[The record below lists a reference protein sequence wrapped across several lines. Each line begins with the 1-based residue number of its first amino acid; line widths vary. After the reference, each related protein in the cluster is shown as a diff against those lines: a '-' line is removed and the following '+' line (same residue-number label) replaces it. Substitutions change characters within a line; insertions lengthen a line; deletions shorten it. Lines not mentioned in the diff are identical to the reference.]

1 MQELCRSH
9 TVIIIPLWSPT
20 LLIDTDDD
28 DDDDDDETPGQLPA
42 ASALPVAQATTQ
54 LVVPQQAAKPIS
66 TLAAADFS
74 SVDYPA
80 PGETLSAVADSS
92 TTNSE
97 SAAAP
102 VYDDLSPEEQ
112 AAGSLSKPDDNAAA
126 GFDSSLDN
134 TDTLKPEAV
143 PAGGTGTSDDDDD
156 DDDDEDDD
164 DIDVTLDEDD
174 DDDDEEDDDEDDDD
188 DDEDEIEDVV
198 GDDVIEAKR
207 SRESSENNH
216 LIR

>member
-1 MQELCRSH
+1 M
-9 TVIIIPLWSPT
+9 
-20 LLIDTDDD
+20 LIDTDDD

-42 ASALPVAQATTQ
+42 ASAIQVAQATQ
-54 LVVPQQAAKPIS
+54 LGAVVPQQAAKPIS
-66 TLAAADFS
+66 NLAAADFS

-102 VYDDLSPEEQ
+102 IYDDLSPEEQ
-112 AAGSLSKPDDNAAA
+112 AAGILSKPDDNAAV
-126 GFDSSLDN
+126 GIDSSLDN
-134 TDTLKPEAV
+134 SDTLKPEAV
-143 PAGGTGTSDDDDD
+143 PAGSTDDDDDD
-156 DDDDEDDD
+156 DDDDEDDDD

>member
-1 MQELCRSH
+1 M
-9 TVIIIPLWSPT
+9 
-20 LLIDTDDD
+20 LIDADDD
-28 DDDDDDETPGQLPA
+28 DDDDDDDTPGQLPA
-42 ASALPVAQATTQ
+42 ASAIPVAQATTQ
-54 LVVPQQAAKPIS
+54 LGAVVPQQAAKPINN
-66 TLAAADFS
+66 LAAADFS

-102 VYDDLSPEEQ
+102 AYDDLSPEEQ
-112 AAGSLSKPDDNAAA
+112 AAGTLSQPDDNAAA

-143 PAGGTGTSDDDDD
+143 PAGGTGTADDDD

>member
-1 MQELCRSH
+1 
-9 TVIIIPLWSPT
+9 
-20 LLIDTDDD
+20 LLIDADDD
-28 DDDDDDETPGQLPA
+28 DDDDDDDTPGQLPA
-42 ASALPVAQATTQ
+42 ASAIPVAQATTQ
-54 LVVPQQAAKPIS
+54 LGAVVPQQAAKPINN
-66 TLAAADFS
+66 LAAADFS

-102 VYDDLSPEEQ
+102 AYDDLSPEEQ
-112 AAGSLSKPDDNAAA
+112 AAGTLSQPDDNAAA

-143 PAGGTGTSDDDDD
+143 PAGGTGTADDDD